1 MTDEPTR
8 TPTQAPAVTG
18 ALSFDAQEYLH
29 FLEDCDWTEDQKREF
44 IEALWQIIVGFVDMG
59 FDLHPIQQ
67 VMDSPKT
74 LEVDSG
80 GVLDSISKQEFFQTK
95 DTGLD
100 RLVGAGGPDS

>member
-1 MTDEPTR
+1 MTDAPTR
-8 TPTQAPAVTG
+8 PTTPAAANSC
-18 ALSFDAQEYLH
+18 ALTFDAQEYLH
-29 FLEDCDWTEDQKREF
+29 FLQDCDWTEDQKHEF

-80 GVLDSISKQEFFQTK
+80 GVLDSINKQEFFETK